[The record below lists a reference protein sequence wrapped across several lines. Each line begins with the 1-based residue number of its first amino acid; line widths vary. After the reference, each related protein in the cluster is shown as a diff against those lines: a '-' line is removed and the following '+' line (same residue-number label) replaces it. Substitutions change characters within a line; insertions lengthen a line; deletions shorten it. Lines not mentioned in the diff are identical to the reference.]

1 MEILSQASL
10 ISAQANRFGPG
21 ATERAAQQR
30 AARED
35 QAATRTERTEDT
47 PPPRDDPVD
56 RVEVRNRAEDEAA
69 IRAQRDE
76 SQREA
81 DRMETEDRRAEERS
95 DGVGRRE
102 APSATRTESYE
113 RPGSRL
119 DVTV

>member
-10 ISAQANRFGPG
+10 ISAQANRLGPG
-21 ATERAAQQR
+21 ATDRAAQQR

-35 QAATRTERTEDT
+35 QAATRTERTEDA

-56 RVEVRNRAEDEAA
+56 RVEVRNRSEDEAV
-69 IRAQRDE
+69 IRAERDD
-76 SQREA
+76 RDA
-81 DRMETEDRRAEERS
+81 DRAAAEDRREQERS

-102 APSATRTESYE
+102 APIAARAESYE